1 MGAFLQ
7 PGDLVW
13 LETPLNPTC
22 EVADIQ
28 AYVAAA
34 RAKADVH
41 VVVDGTFPGSYQL
54 FPPISP
60 KLGGCLG
67 HSYHIGHHPTSPT
80 KSALNNQH
88 H

>member
-1 MGAFLQ
+1 MFAPARTPAGYLRIGAFLQ
-7 PGDLVW
+7 AGDLVW

-41 VVVDGTFPGSYQL
+41 VVVDGTFPGSY
-54 FPPISP
+54 
-60 KLGGCLG
+60 
-67 HSYHIGHHPTSPT
+67 
-80 KSALNNQH
+80 
-88 H
+88 